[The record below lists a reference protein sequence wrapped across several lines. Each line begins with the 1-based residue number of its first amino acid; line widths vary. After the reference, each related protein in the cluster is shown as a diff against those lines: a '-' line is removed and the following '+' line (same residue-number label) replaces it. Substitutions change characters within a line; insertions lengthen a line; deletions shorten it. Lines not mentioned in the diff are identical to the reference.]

1 MDTHIHAD
9 HITALGD
16 LRNATACVTV
26 MGEFSKAD
34 CVSER
39 VRDGR
44 ILNVDGIRIQAIH
57 TPGHTG
63 ESFSFVLAP
72 GAPQA
77 VFTGDVLLIRGY
89 RKGGVEGKSV
99 PVRVDPGGRRTIK

>member
-1 MDTHIHAD
+1 MRISDWSSDVCSSDLIIDQLGLRLVYAMDTHIHAD

-57 TPGHTG
+57 TPG
-63 ESFSFVLAP
+63 
-72 GAPQA
+72 
-77 VFTGDVLLIRGY
+77 D
-89 RKGGVEGKSV
+89 RKST
-99 PVRVDPGGRRTIK
+99 RLNSSH